1 MKHQIDFLE
10 LLQIEY
16 EKYPVIAVVGGGG
29 KTSLIFRLT
38 DELLARG
45 KKVIITTTTHMA
57 GESELPFVRGGDA
70 CGVKETLEREGYVIA
85 AEYEE
90 ETGKYAALPDE
101 KLEELKELCDV
112 MLVEADGAKHHP
124 VKVPA
129 EWEPVIPACADLVIS
144 VIGLDCL
151 GQPISQS
158 AYRMERTSEFL
169 KKSLDA
175 PITEEDIVKIATSI
189 CGLFKDVTE
198 LKITVVTQYE
208 EIAKTAQAQG
218 IQVLF
223 NPHPE
228 LGISSSIKIGLNAN
242 TDADAQLFTVSDQPW
257 LSWRTICELIRE
269 FQNSE
274 KGIACVSYQGKMG
287 NPCIFRKKYYEE
299 LSKLEGDRGGKKVIM
314 KHPEDTQIIEVSDER
329 ELKDIDYKL

>member
-1 MKHQIDFLE
+1 MKHQVDFLE

-151 GQPISQS
+151 GKPICET
-158 AYRMERTSEFL
+158 AHRAEYTSSFL
-169 KKSLDA
+169 EKNLEA
-175 PITEEDIVKIATSI
+175 PVTAEDIEKIATSVH
-189 CGLFKDVTE
+189 GLYKNVDHKGYRVYLNKADILPDSSPAEHIVEDLT
-198 LKITVVTQYE
+198 KQGT
-208 EIAKTAQAQG
+208 IAAYG
-218 IQVLF
+218 SL
-223 NPHPE
+223 
-228 LGISSSIKIGLNAN
+228 
-242 TDADAQLFTVSDQPW
+242 
-257 LSWRTICELIRE
+257 RE
-269 FQNSE
+269 AE
-274 KGIACVSYQGKMG
+274 K
-287 NPCIFRKKYYEE
+287 
-299 LSKLEGDRGGKKVIM
+299 L
-314 KHPEDTQIIEVSDER
+314 
-329 ELKDIDYKL
+329 

>member
-151 GQPISQS
+151 GKPICET
-158 AYRMERTSEFL
+158 AHRAEYTSSFL
-169 KKSLDA
+169 EKNLEA
-175 PITEEDIVKIATSI
+175 PVTAEDIEKIATSVH
-189 CGLFKDVTE
+189 GLYKNVDHKVYRVYLNKADVLHDSSPAEHIVEDLAKQGT
-198 LKITVVTQYE
+198 
-208 EIAKTAQAQG
+208 IAAYG
-218 IQVLF
+218 SL
-223 NPHPE
+223 
-228 LGISSSIKIGLNAN
+228 
-242 TDADAQLFTVSDQPW
+242 
-257 LSWRTICELIRE
+257 RE
-269 FQNSE
+269 AE
-274 KGIACVSYQGKMG
+274 KS
-287 NPCIFRKKYYEE
+287 
-299 LSKLEGDRGGKKVIM
+299 
-314 KHPEDTQIIEVSDER
+314 
-329 ELKDIDYKL
+329 

>member
-101 KLEELKELCDV
+101 KLK
-112 MLVEADGAKHHP
+112 
-124 VKVPA
+124 
-129 EWEPVIPACADLVIS
+129 
-144 VIGLDCL
+144 
-151 GQPISQS
+151 
-158 AYRMERTSEFL
+158 
-169 KKSLDA
+169 
-175 PITEEDIVKIATSI
+175 
-189 CGLFKDVTE
+189 
-198 LKITVVTQYE
+198 
-208 EIAKTAQAQG
+208 
-218 IQVLF
+218 
-223 NPHPE
+223 N
-228 LGISSSIKIGLNAN
+228 
-242 TDADAQLFTVSDQPW
+242 
-257 LSWRTICELIRE
+257 
-269 FQNSE
+269 
-274 KGIACVSYQGKMG
+274 
-287 NPCIFRKKYYEE
+287 
-299 LSKLEGDRGGKKVIM
+299 
-314 KHPEDTQIIEVSDER
+314 
-329 ELKDIDYKL
+329 